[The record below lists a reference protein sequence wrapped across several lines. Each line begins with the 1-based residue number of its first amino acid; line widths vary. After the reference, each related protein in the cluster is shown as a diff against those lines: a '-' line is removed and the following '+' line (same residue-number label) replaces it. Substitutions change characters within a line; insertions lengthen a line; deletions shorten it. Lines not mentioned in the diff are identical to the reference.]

1 MVIKRYIVN
10 NMNEAITRIR
20 YELGSNAVIISQR
33 KIRKPG
39 IKGFFSNK
47 VIEVTA
53 AVDNSKVDEGIE
65 VIKKAINKSN
75 IKNDYE
81 EKIEGR
87 KSFYESK
94 QEDKVETNKFNREKE
109 VEFKSREAEV
119 KTKEIL
125 EVKETVK
132 EKEPSKE
139 KEILSQIDEMKG
151 LLNLLIKDD
160 KNEIEEDSTLIRL
173 KSLDINEN
181 IANYLISDMESVEDK
196 NKEIKMRVSKM
207 VETIKP
213 KSKGVVVLVGP
224 TGVGKTTTIAKLA
237 GRFALMEKKK
247 VGLITIDTYRIGAV
261 EQLKTYAEI
270 MGIPFR
276 VVINPK
282 DMNEAVKSMNDC
294 EMILVDTTGRSS
306 KNTMQIVEL
315 RAYIDRLEEK
325 EVHLVISGTT
335 KNSDIKAII
344 EGYKPLGFES
354 LIITKLDE
362 TTTYGPILNILDMS
376 NKPIA
381 YITEGQSVPDD
392 IKEADK
398 EYIVNL
404 ILGEDSIC

>member
-282 DMNEAVKSMNDC
+282 DMNEAVKSMDDC

-315 RAYIDRLEEK
+315 RA
-325 EVHLVISGTT
+325 
-335 KNSDIKAII
+335 
-344 EGYKPLGFES
+344 
-354 LIITKLDE
+354 
-362 TTTYGPILNILDMS
+362 
-376 NKPIA
+376 
-381 YITEGQSVPDD
+381 
-392 IKEADK
+392 
-398 EYIVNL
+398 
-404 ILGEDSIC
+404 

>member
-94 QEDKVETNKFNREKE
+94 QGDKVETNKFNREKE

-119 KTKEIL
+119 KTKEVSEI
-125 EVKETVK
+125 KEPLK

-160 KNEIEEDSTLIRL
+160 KNEIEEDSTLLRL

-181 IANYLISDMESVEDK
+181 IANYLISDMENVEDK

-282 DMNEAVKSMNDC
+282 DMNEAVKSMDDC

>member
-119 KTKEIL
+119 KTKEVL

-282 DMNEAVKSMNDC
+282 DMNEAVKSMDDC

>member
-75 IKNDYE
+75 IRNDYE
-81 EKIEGR
+81 EKMEAR
-87 KSFYESK
+87 KSFYEGK
-94 QEDKVETNKFNREKE
+94 QEGKVEANKFDREKE
-109 VEFKSREAEV
+109 IEVKPRENEV
-119 KTKEIL
+119 KTKEVS
-125 EVKETVK
+125 EVKAK
-132 EKEPSKE
+132 DPSKE

-160 KNEIEEDSTLIRL
+160 KNEVEEDSTLIRL

-181 IANYLISDMESVEDK
+181 IANYLISDMEEIEDK

-213 KSKGVVVLVGP
+213 RSNGVVVLVGP

-282 DMNEAVKSMNDC
+282 DMNEAVKSMDDC
-294 EMILVDTTGRSS
+294 EIILVDTTGRSS

-325 EVHLVISGTT
+325 EVNLVISGTT

>member
-75 IKNDYE
+75 IRNDYE
-81 EKIEGR
+81 EKSEGR
-87 KSFYESK
+87 KSFYESN
-94 QEDKVETNKFNREKE
+94 QEVKVETNKFDREKE
-109 VEFKSREAEV
+109 VEVKSREDEV
-119 KTKEIL
+119 KPKEVSELKI
-125 EVKETVK
+125 
-132 EKEPSKE
+132 KEPSKE

-160 KNEIEEDSTLIRL
+160 KNEVDEDSTLIRL
-173 KSLDINEN
+173 KSLDINDN
-181 IANYLISDMESVEDK
+181 IANYLISDMEDVEDK
-196 NKEIKMRVSKM
+196 NKEIKVRVSKM
-207 VETIKP
+207 VDTIKP

-282 DMNEAVKSMNDC
+282 DMNEAVKSMDDC
-294 EMILVDTTGRSS
+294 EIILVDTTGRSS

-315 RAYIDRLEEK
+315 RAYIDKLEEK

>member
-94 QEDKVETNKFNREKE
+94 QEDKVEANKFNREKE

-119 KTKEIL
+119 KTKEVL

-282 DMNEAVKSMNDC
+282 DMNEAVKSMDDC